1 MARLDI
7 SGAPSTAVSMRRP
20 GDENPFV
27 DIHVGFASAPA
38 VDDFD
43 LFVGNALGIVRFFDH
58 IADGRLVERTSYQDL
73 VPNVLSAHRVAPV
86 CGDWDGD
93 EDVDIVIG
101 SLNERLLFFDRTLDT
116 DTDMEERISVDPP
129 CNCNGLCDE
138 VSFWCLCITG
148 YEGDDCSFGREDY
161 YSAVTDME
169 IVSWWNAGVVPLVP
183 GYGGGSWCM

>member
-1 MARLDI
+1 
-7 SGAPSTAVSMRRP
+7 MRRP

-38 VDDFD
+38 VADWNSDDDFD

-101 SLNERLLFFDRTLDT
+101 SLNEMVLVFYTV
-116 DTDMEERISVDPP
+116 SQ
-129 CNCNGLCDE
+129 CN
-138 VSFWCLCITG
+138 S
-148 YEGDDCSFGREDY
+148 
-161 YSAVTDME
+161 M
-169 IVSWWNAGVVPLVP
+169 
-183 GYGGGSWCM
+183 